1 MFLYERSL
9 DRAIQ
14 YGEFFKA
21 RAAPAMVE
29 IMAFIFDDKGDEIV
43 VHEAEAYLHGKL
55 LSSDLL

>member
-21 RAAPAMVE
+21 PAMVE
-29 IMAFIFDDKGDEIV
+29 IMAFIFDDKGDEVV